1 MPSMQLGGISPRRA
15 ECPIF
20 AEREMLVKNRLR
32 IAAHAGGFSAALSGP
47 LIGQTGCFRYQ
58 VPTFV

>member
-20 AEREMLVKNRLR
+20 AEREMLVK
-32 IAAHAGGFSAALSGP
+32 
-47 LIGQTGCFRYQ
+47 TGCGSL
-58 VPTFV
+58 PTPADFLLR